1 MSPRRI
7 RYVGI
12 RGCRW
17 YKMDPSPETRN
28 DNSWDRTG
36 DRINAIRGLYQP
48 VHGGGGQ
55 YMAAYAQMIPVTSS
69 GK

>member
-1 MSPRRI
+1 MSPRRDS
-7 RYVGI
+7 V
-12 RGCRW
+12 CW
-17 YKMDPSPETRN
+17 YNGLSLVQNGPPPETRN

-36 DRINAIRGLYQP
+36 DRINAIRCMYQP